1 MTATVPLRFTAG
13 ESQHN
18 EAVQTVNTYEPYFK
32 SNLAAYQAGQQSS
45 TQCDQVY
52 DALWASMAQ
61 VLGQLGS
68 EGSKA
73 LADRSPGGKYPWQ
86 TYYRPT
92 NTPTSVSTTGLPQ
105 TQVSGQTI
113 SNVSGIPITTITTT
127 PTVTNNSTQPTTLI
141 LILLVLLGVFLLRR
155 YSQK

>member
-32 SNLAAYQAGQQSS
+32 SNLQAFQQGQQ
-45 TQCDQVY
+45 TAQQADAVF

-68 EGSKA
+68 EGQKA
-73 LADRSPGGKYPWQ
+73 LADRSPNGKFPWAQ
-86 TYYRPT
+86 YYRPT
-92 NTPTSVSTTGLPQ
+92 ATPQAVTTNGQPQQAVSSQ
-105 TQVSGQTI
+105 TVN
-113 SNVSGIPITTITTT
+113 NVSGIPVESLVS
-127 PTVTNNSTQPTTLI
+127 PAPVTNSSTASTGLI
-141 LILLVLLGVFLLRR
+141 LILLVLLSVFLLRR
-155 YSQK
+155 FAK